1 VPKKKKY
8 YFAQAKMT
16 VKKKPGFISKLLL
29 VINGIFCLALLI
41 GYLAQFTANGIIG
54 LFGLAYPPLLVAN
67 LLFVLLWMLRRR
79 WYFVLSLGCI
89 LIGWHILTN
98 NIGFHTSSD
107 DVARPKGNTI
117 RMMTYNVHGFKHY
130 GVRHDTST
138 KHEILELLKQQ
149 QPDIIG
155 FQEFYSRPAG
165 RFAMVDSLK
174 IALKTD
180 HYYFEPFT
188 FHKTVGLA
196 IFSKYPIVAQGM
208 IQISGPKNENQ
219 CLYVDIKK
227 DEKIFRI
234 YSVHLQSINFDPED
248 YNYIDSVSSKGKG
261 ADMESAR
268 HLKYKLVSA
277 FAKRS
282 VQVLKIKADAD
293 KCPYP
298 YIISG
303 DFNDTPSSFAVNQM
317 AKGLKNAFSEK
328 GSGLGKTYN
337 GDFPNYQIDYIMASP
352 QFDVASYK
360 IIEKKLSDHY
370 PVRSDLVLK

>member
-1 VPKKKKY
+1 
-8 YFAQAKMT
+8 MT
-16 VKKKPGFISKLLL
+16 VKKKLNFIDKLFL
-29 VINGIFCLALLI
+29 VINGVFCLALLI
-41 GYLAQFTANGIIG
+41 SYIAQYTKNGVIG
-54 LFGLAYPPLLVAN
+54 LFGLAYPP
-67 LLFVLLWMLRRR
+67 VLLINVILIVFWALRRR
-79 WYFVLSLGCI
+79 WYFLISLACI

-98 NIGFHTSSD
+98 NIGFHMPSE
-107 DVARPKGNTI
+107 DVARPQPNTI
-117 RMMTYNVHGFKHY
+117 RMMTYNVHGFKRY

-138 KHEILELLKQQ
+138 KHEIMQLLEEQ
-149 QPDIIG
+149 QPDVIG
-155 FQEFYSRPAG
+155 FQEFYSRPTG

-174 IALKTD
+174 LALKTD

-188 FHKTVGLA
+188 FHKTVGMA

-208 IQISGPKNENQ
+208 IQISGLRDENQ
-219 CLYVDIKK
+219 CLYIDVKK
-227 DEKIFRI
+227 DDKIFRV

-248 YNYIDSVSSKGKG
+248 YNYIDSVSTKGS
-261 ADMESAR
+261 ANMHSAR

-277 FAKRS
+277 FEKRS

-293 KCPYP
+293 RCPYP

-328 GSGLGKTYN
+328 GCGFGKTYN
-337 GDFPNYQIDYIMASP
+337 GDFPNFQIDYIMASQ